1 MANVTF
7 PAYSRIYAPRAGWFG
22 GQLVNTSAKTVGTTI
37 GNANTVSILLPVP
50 GIITTFSKAEA
61 VLVSL
66 NMQAWV
72 AAVSAGQTVT
82 VQAFKRNNQGT
93 PADKTLTATLSV
105 MADIIT
111 TVDWTY
117 AFPITAT
124 GIDTLFQTTDACRL
138 DFVSS
143 GTVTTQP
150 TVEISATLAIRRVG

>member
-7 PAYSRIYAPRAGWFG
+7 PAYSRVYAPRAGWFG
-22 GQLVNTSAKTVGTTI
+22 GQLVNTHVSTI
-37 GNANTVSILLPVP
+37 GKTIGDSNTVSLLLPVP
-50 GIITTFSKAEA
+50 GFITSYNKGEA
-61 VLVSL
+61 VLVAL
-66 NMQAWV
+66 NLNADV

-82 VQAFKRNNQGT
+82 VQAFKRANTGT

-111 TVDWTY
+111 TTRWTY

-143 GTVTTQP
+143 GSVTTQP
-150 TVEISATLAIRRVG
+150 QVTISATWAIRRVG